1 MGRSSTQTACRR
13 SAKRPQQRL
22 ATLACA
28 LCEALLNLLFSGIK
42 PFFDQLFSLRFLQTE
57 SKSPLCGLVVAGL
70 KLCSIG
76 EVRELLENG
85 CVVAHDRAATEGTIT
100 VAYDAGS
107 TKTELLPPDCS
118 FLFAHGG
125 TIFLHSCPFLRYA
138 GVDSSENMSTANSRS
153 SRRLSLLP
161 WTWTVRT
168 TYSYVHFERQH
179 L

>member
-1 MGRSSTQTACRR
+1 MGRWSTQTACRG

-28 LCEALLNLLFSGIK
+28 LSAALLNLLSSGIK
-42 PFFDQLFSLRFLQTE
+42 PFSENLFSMRFLQTE

-76 EVRELLENG
+76 EVREFLENG
-85 CVVAHDRAATEGTIT
+85 CVVAHDSAGSEGTIT
-100 VAYDAGS
+100 VAYVAGS

-138 GVDSSENMSTANSRS
+138 GVDSTENMSTANGRL

-161 WTWTVRT
+161 WIWKVRT
-168 TYSYVHFERQH
+168 TYTYVHFERQH